1 MRRCTTTA
9 RAARRAPPAAAGRP
23 GRRRVRGF
31 NWAPAT
37 VLGVTLP
44 ALLVPDG
51 RLRSRR
57 WRAVAAM
64 MAAAGTLLWMATM
77 VASVVCVVLRFR
89 SSHGVECQQL
99 RWVAAGAAGA
109 VAGLLA
115 GSTLPQNTVLSGR
128 LIC

>member
-1 MRRCTTTA
+1 VYGGSTGHQRPSLASPCRRYWYPT
-9 RAARRAPPAAAGRP
+9 
-23 GRRRVRGF
+23 
-31 NWAPAT
+31 
-37 VLGVTLP
+37 
-44 ALLVPDG
+44 DG
-51 RLRSRR
+51 C
-57 WRAVAAM
+57 AH
-64 MAAAGTLLWMATM
+64 AAGTLLWMATM

-89 SSHGVECQQL
+89 SSRGVECQQL